1 MSSAVPNIRD
11 VTPAAR
17 WTINLLSLAIPLVVV
32 ALLSIPAKLPLG
44 EWSDLLPHAIGLI
57 NTLTCVTL
65 VAGGIAIWRGAVRAH
80 AALMIASVTLG
91 AIFLVCYVLYHISH
105 PSTRYGDDGWLRTT
119 YLLLLLSHIAASL
132 VVLPLVLRALFWAA
146 TRQFAAHRR
155 ITRWAYPIW
164 LYVSVTG
171 VMVYLMIRPYYNH

>member
-1 MSSAVPNIRD
+1 MSSAATIRD

-17 WTINLLSLAIPLVVV
+17 WTINSLSLAIPLVVI
-32 ALLSIPAKLPLG
+32 ALLSIPTKLPLG
-44 EWSDLLPHAIGLI
+44 AWSDWLPHAIGLI

-65 VAGGIAIWRGAVRAH
+65 VAGGVAIWRRAVRLH

-91 AIFLVCYVLYHISH
+91 AIFLVCYVLYHVSH
-105 PSTRYGDDGWLRTT
+105 PSTRYGGEGWMRAV

-146 TRQFAAHRR
+146 TRKFAAHRR